1 MPTTNAAIID
11 TRKSPYAKLQ
21 PVPIDAW
28 RVDDAF
34 WSPRMEQNRVVTIPS
49 QWELLRRTGR
59 LDNFRAAAGDPE
71 YTVTGM
77 YFNDSDVYKWL
88 EAASWAL
95 LAGPDAEL
103 SAHLDEAIALLA
115 AAQRPDG
122 YLNSYFS
129 GERADQRWTILDL
142 HELYCAGHLIQA
154 AIAHHRVTG
163 KTTLLEVARKF
174 ADHICAEFGTKRQA
188 DRPWADGH
196 QEVELAL
203 VELSRETGDPKY
215 AEQAAIFI
223 EARGHKC
230 LGRPYGR
237 WGSEYHQD
245 HLPLREMQTLEGHAV
260 RAMYY
265 LCGGA
270 DVVLETGD
278 AELQSALERLW
289 EDTRIRKLYVSGA
302 LGARHEGESFGDA
315 FELPNAQ
322 AYAETCAAIASVF
335 FNQRMLALTGDG
347 KYADLLEYTLYNAV
361 LPGISLDGEE
371 YFYVNPLA
379 DRGKHRREPWYDVA
393 CGPPNIARLLASLPG
408 YAASTAGNG
417 VWLHLYLSGTV
428 TAPLENGKMVNLR
441 ISSRYPWDG
450 DIDISVD
457 TSGTFALNLRIPT
470 WAFGAK
476 LEIGDFAADVPIQ
489 VGGYATIEREWR
501 AGDTVHLSF
510 PMVVRRIVTHPAVM
524 ENEGRIALRRGP
536 LLYCAEGVDHPNT
549 DVWQLTLADDEPVT
563 PSWRPDLLGG
573 VNVLT
578 ADALYP
584 SPDPGW
590 DRWLYRGL
598 AETLARP
605 AVYKHRILTAIPYFA
620 WANREAGA
628 MQVWLR
634 RRNE

>member
-1 MPTTNAAIID
+1 MANAAVID
-11 TRKSPYAKLQ
+11 TRKSPHARLH
-21 PVPIDAW
+21 PVAIDAW
-28 RVDDAF
+28 RVEDAF
-34 WSPRMEQNRVVTIPS
+34 WSRRLERNRVVTIPA
-49 QWELLRRTGR
+49 QWELLQRTGR
-59 LDNFRAAAGDPE
+59 LDNFRAAAGEPDVA
-71 YTVTGM
+71 VTGL

-88 EAASWAL
+88 EAACWAL
-95 LAGPDAEL
+95 LAGPDPDL
-103 SAHLDEAIALLA
+103 SANIDETIALIA

-122 YLNSYFS
+122 YLNTWFS
-129 GERADQRWTILDL
+129 GERADQRWTNLDL

-154 AIAHHRVTG
+154 AIAHHRATG
-163 KTTLLEVARKF
+163 RTTLLDVATRL
-174 ADHICAEFGTKRQA
+174 ADHICAEFGAARQA

-196 QEVELAL
+196 QEIELAL
-203 VELSRETGDPKY
+203 VELSRETGNPTY
-215 AEQAAIFI
+215 LAQAAIFI
-223 EARGHKC
+223 EARGHRC

-245 HLPLREMQTLEGHAV
+245 HLPLREMETLEGHAV

-270 DVVLETGD
+270 DIVLETGD
-278 AELQSALERLW
+278 AELKTALDRLW

-302 LGARHEGESFGDA
+302 LGARHDGEAFGDPY
-315 FELPNAQ
+315 ELPNAT

-361 LPGISLDGEE
+361 LPGIGLDGDE

-379 DRGKHRREPWYDVA
+379 DRGEHRREPWYDVA
-393 CGPPNIARLLASLPG
+393 CCPPNIARLLASLPG
-408 YAASTAGNG
+408 YAASTSDNAI
-417 VWLHLYLSGTV
+417 WLHLYLSGSV
-428 TAPLENGKMVNLR
+428 SVPMDNGKTVNLR
-441 ISSRYPWDG
+441 INSRYPWEG
-450 DIDISVD
+450 NIDISVD
-457 TSGTFALNLRIPT
+457 TPGTFALNLRIPT

-476 LEIGDFAADVPIQ
+476 LEIGDFAVDVPIQ

-510 PMVVRRIVTHPAVM
+510 PMTVRRIVSHPAVL
-524 ENEGRIALRRGP
+524 ENTGRIALRRGP
-536 LLYCAEGVDHPNT
+536 LLYCVEATDHPDTN
-549 DVWQLTLADDEPVT
+549 VWQFALGDNEAVT

-578 ADALYP
+578 ADAMYP
-584 SPDPGW
+584 TPDPGW

-598 AETLARP
+598 AETEARP
-605 AVYKHRILTAIPYFA
+605 TVYKHRILTAIPYFA

-634 RRNE
+634 RA